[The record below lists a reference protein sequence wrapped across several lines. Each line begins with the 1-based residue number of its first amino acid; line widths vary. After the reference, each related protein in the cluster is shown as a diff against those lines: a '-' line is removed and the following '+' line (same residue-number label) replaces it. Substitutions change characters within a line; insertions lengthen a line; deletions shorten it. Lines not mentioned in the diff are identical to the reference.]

1 MKKKAIIIVCVLLAI
16 VLLFPIPMRLRDG
29 GTVQYKAILY
39 TVFDIHS
46 LASIE
51 EQEAGKEFNEGT
63 IVEILGFEIFN
74 NVNQQITT

>member
-39 TVFDIHS
+39 MVSDVHS
-46 LASIE
+46 LATVE
-51 EQEAGKEFNEGT
+51 DQEAGKEFNEG
-63 IVEILGFEIFN
+63 IIIEILGFEIVN
-74 NVNQQITT
+74 NVN

>member
-39 TVFDIHS
+39 TVTDVHS
-46 LASIE
+46 LATIE
-51 EQEAGKEFNEGT
+51 EQEAGKEFNEG
-63 IVEILGFEIFN
+63 IIIEILGFEIFN
-74 NVNQQITT
+74 SVD

>member
-39 TVFDIHS
+39 TVSDVHS
-46 LASIE
+46 LATVE
-51 EQEAGKEFNEGT
+51 EQEVGKEFNEG
-63 IVEILGFEIFN
+63 IIIELLGFEIFN
-74 NVNQQITT
+74 NVD

>member
-39 TVFDIHS
+39 TVSDVHS
-46 LASIE
+46 LATVE
-51 EQEAGKEFNEGT
+51 DQEAGKEINEG
-63 IVEILGFEIFN
+63 IIIEILGFEIVN
-74 NVNQQITT
+74 NVN

>member
-29 GTVQYKAILY
+29 GTIQYKAILY
-39 TVFDIHS
+39 TVSDVHS
-46 LASIE
+46 LATVE

-63 IVEILGFEIFN
+63 IIEILGLEIFN
-74 NVNQQITT
+74 NVD